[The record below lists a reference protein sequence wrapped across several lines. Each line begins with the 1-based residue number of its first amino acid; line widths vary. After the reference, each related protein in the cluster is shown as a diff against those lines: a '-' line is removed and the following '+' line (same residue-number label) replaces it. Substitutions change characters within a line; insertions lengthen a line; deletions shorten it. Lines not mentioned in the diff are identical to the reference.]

1 MALRSECQS
10 ARMLKIKNG
19 ALHEVL
25 KPSNSSSLEQL
36 VLKGSIAYNYGY
48 LCHKL
53 SAIIEM

>member
-1 MALRSECQS
+1 MS
-10 ARMLKIKNG
+10 KIKNG